1 VLYSDFTDL
10 EGARAMQMFWRSL
23 LVTVLALTLSSAG
36 MVTAGAATRVLDSYC
51 SPSGDY
57 CTLVVKKDGTIV
69 LKIRAFADYFGT
81 VKTCVTK
88 ETRVC
93 RNRSAREGAHGIHTW
108 SIRWQ
113 GNYPREGSG
122 RYTVRWLDESGERI
136 GPKLHFR
143 RG

>member
-1 VLYSDFTDL
+1 
-10 EGARAMQMFWRSL
+10 MQMVRRSL
-23 LVTVLALTLSSAG
+23 LVTALALALSAVGVVPGS
-36 MVTAGAATRVLDSYC
+36 AATRVLDSYC
-51 SPSGDY
+51 SPTGDY

-69 LKIRAFADYFGT
+69 FKVRAFGDYFGT

-88 ETRVC
+88 ETRTC
-93 RNRSAREGAHGIHTW
+93 RSRTAREGAHGIFVW

-113 GNYPREGSG
+113 GNYPREGAG
-122 RYTVRWLDESGERI
+122 RYTVRWLDEGGDRI